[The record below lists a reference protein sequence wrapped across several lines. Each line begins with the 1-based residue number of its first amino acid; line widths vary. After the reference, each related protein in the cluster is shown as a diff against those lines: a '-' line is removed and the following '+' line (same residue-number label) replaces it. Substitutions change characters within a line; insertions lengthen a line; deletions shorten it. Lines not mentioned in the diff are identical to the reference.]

1 LLLAQGADP
10 NAVDKHNQTPL
21 HRAVDQ
27 GGPDSKDTARRCDC
41 DIAQL
46 LLDGGADVNGNGDLS
61 CAALHTAARDGHLEA
76 AARWT
81 DVAI

>member
-1 LLLAQGADP
+1 M
-10 NAVDKHNQTPL
+10 

-46 LLDGGADVNGNGDLS
+46 LLDGGADVNGKEEGLS
-61 CAALHTAARDGHLEA
+61 PRCRRRVRRGGGAERFRSRRQYRPWCLAGGERPI
-76 AARWT
+76 RP
-81 DVAI
+81 